1 MIKKTKL
8 VHESL
13 ENRQLLAVGCNEI
26 HRGQVS
32 IDISGVDCTF
42 DTPVTLAIATTDALV
57 LKVDSATVSL
67 VAKPLATPTISKTLC
82 ESADAK
88 GYILPGCLEDTKAIF
103 TAVLNILGS
112 TDVPNAATT
121 KCTATISKEI
131 TLPKSTLIN
140 RTGATATA
148 ANLQFGNI
156 IADLSE
162 AANVAAVF
170 ATAPSADVGNAADAV
185 VSKVT
190 TGGALNLVFDVCSDA
205 TGLSFIE
212 ATSKLAVGAY
222 ASLLIQNAGVPVE
235 WAITKTGA
243 GTIATG
249 PTVEI
254 NAVGFTASNGVL
266 GGDDPDIGTAIANYK
281 NVNLEMLNAAQKEA
295 ILNQFSNW
303 KYGNTTN
310 VAPMFG

>member
-42 DTPVTLAIATTDALV
+42 DTPVNLLLTSTDKLQ

-67 VAKPLATPTISKTLC
+67 VAKPLATPTLSKTLC

-88 GYILPGCLEDTKAIF
+88 GYTLPGCLEDTKAVF
-103 TAVLNILGS
+103 TAVLNISGN
-112 TDVPNAATT
+112 TDAAPTVKS

-140 RTGATATA
+140 RTAVTATA

-156 IADLSE
+156 VTKLSE
-162 AANVAAVF
+162 AENAAAVF
-170 ATAPSADVGNAADAV
+170 ATTESSEVAVADLAV
-185 VSKVT
+185 TKVT
-190 TGGALNLVFDVCSDA
+190 TGGALNLVFDVCSDS

-212 ATSKLAVGAY
+212 ATSKAAVGPY
-222 ASLLIQNAGVPVE
+222 ASLLIENAGVPIPFT
-235 WAITKTGA
+235 ITGTGT
-243 GTIATG
+243 GTIATQ
-249 PTVEI
+249 PTVTI
-254 NAVGFTASNGVL
+254 NAVGFDKSAGVAA
-266 GGDDPDIGTAIANYK
+266 GDDPTIGNAIANYN